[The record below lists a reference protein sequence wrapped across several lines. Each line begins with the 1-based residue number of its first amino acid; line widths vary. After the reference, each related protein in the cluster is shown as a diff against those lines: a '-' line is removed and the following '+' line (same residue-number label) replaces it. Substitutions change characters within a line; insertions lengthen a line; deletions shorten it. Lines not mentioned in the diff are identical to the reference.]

1 LRLSLTKV
9 FGENIISF
17 KNQFDFYTVDLKKY
31 LPKIKLVFKCEYT
44 FFTPWGKKFLA
55 CGKVHFQF

>member
-1 LRLSLTKV
+1 LTLTKV

-31 LPKIKLVFKCEYT
+31 LPKIKLVFKCELT
-44 FFTPWGKKFLA
+44 FEIVTGKSID
-55 CGKVHFQF
+55 